1 MLQISFFQATLNT
14 DTINQMTNKI
24 LKNSLFAAVII
35 ILLASSWFTHEF
47 NTRTKSPARKTNF
60 EVLSGQ
66 SVSAI
71 ARELKD
77 NKIIKRTWPFLG
89 GYRLFFSPASL
100 KAGEYSFLLPLSTKD
115 VLSILI
121 EGHIILHSV
130 TIPEG
135 LTRSEISE
143 HLNSQYSID
152 KDSFLHSS
160 LNTKLIYEL
169 DKEAKDL
176 EGYLFPETYHFPKD
190 TTADKIVS
198 SLIDQFKK
206 TFSDEEKG
214 RAEELGMTI
223 REVVI
228 LASIIEKETSLPGE
242 RSLVSAV
249 FHNRLRIGMKLDC
262 DPTIVYALKQAG
274 KYKGRLYTK
283 DLKLDSPYNTYLN
296 RGFPPGPIANPG
308 QASLKAALYP
318 ADVKY
323 LYFVSRN
330 NGSHQF
336 SLTFREHQNA
346 VNKYQK

>member
-1 MLQISFFQATLNT
+1 
-14 DTINQMTNKI
+14 MTNKI
-24 LKNSLFAAVII
+24 LKNSLLAAIVIV
-35 ILLASSWFTHEF
+35 LLASAWFVHEF
-47 NTRTKSPARKTNF
+47 NSRTKSPAGKIKF

-66 SVSAI
+66 SVTTI

-77 NKIIKRTWPFLG
+77 KKIIKRTWPFLG
-89 GYRLFFSPASL
+89 GYKLFFSPASL

-135 LTRSEISE
+135 LTLSETAE
-143 HLNSQYSID
+143 QLKSQYSID
-152 KDSFLHSS
+152 KDSFLRSS
-160 LNTKLIYEL
+160 LNTTLIYEF

-190 TTADKIVS
+190 TTTDKIVS

-206 TFSDEEKG
+206 TFSDEEKR
-214 RAEELGMTI
+214 RAEELGMTV
-223 REVVI
+223 REIVI
-228 LASIIEKETSLPGE
+228 LASLIEKETSLPGE

-274 KYKGRLYTK
+274 KYKGRLLTK

-296 RGFPPGPIANPG
+296 RGLPPGPIANPG
-308 QASLKAALYP
+308 KASLKAALNP
-318 ADVKY
+318 AEVKY

-330 NGSHQF
+330 DGSHHF

>member
-1 MLQISFFQATLNT
+1 
-14 DTINQMTNKI
+14 MTNKI
-24 LKNSLFAAVII
+24 LKNSLLAAVVIV
-35 ILLASSWFTHEF
+35 LLASAWFVHEF
-47 NTRTKSPARKTNF
+47 NSRTKSPAGKINF

-66 SVSAI
+66 SVATI

-77 NKIIKRTWPFLG
+77 KKIIKRTWPFLL
-89 GYRLFFSPASL
+89 GYRFFFSPASL

-115 VLSILI
+115 ILSILI

-135 LTRSEISE
+135 LTRSETAE
-143 HLNSQYSID
+143 HLKSQYSID
-152 KDSFLHSS
+152 KDSFLHFS

-190 TTADKIVS
+190 TPADKIVS

-206 TFSDEEKG
+206 TFSDEEKS
-214 RAEELGMTI
+214 RAKELGMTI
-223 REVVI
+223 REIVI
-228 LASIIEKETSLPGE
+228 LASLIEKETSLPGE

-249 FHNRLRIGMKLDC
+249 FHNRLGIGMKLDC

-274 KYKGRLYTK
+274 KYKGRLFTK

-296 RGFPPGPIANPG
+296 RNLPPGPIASPG
-308 QASLKAALYP
+308 QASLKAALNP

-330 NGSHQF
+330 DGSHQF

>member
-1 MLQISFFQATLNT
+1 MI
-14 DTINQMTNKI
+14 NKI
-24 LKNSLFAAVII
+24 LKKSLLAAVVIV
-35 ILLASSWFTHEF
+35 LLASAWFVHEF
-47 NTRTKSPARKTNF
+47 NSRTKSSAGKINF

-66 SVSAI
+66 SVSSI
-71 ARELKD
+71 ARELK
-77 NKIIKRTWPFLG
+77 NKKIIKRTWLFLG
-89 GYRLFFSPASL
+89 GYKLFFSPAGL

-115 VLSILI
+115 VLSILM
-121 EGHIILHSV
+121 EGQIILHSV

-135 LTRSEISE
+135 LTRSETAE
-143 HLNSQYSID
+143 LLKSQYSID
-152 KDSFLHSS
+152 KDSFLRSS
-160 LNTKLIYEL
+160 LNTKLIYEF

-176 EGYLFPETYHFPKD
+176 EGYLFPETYHFPKN

-206 TFSDEEKG
+206 TFSDEEKK
-214 RAEELGMTI
+214 RVAELKMTI
-223 REVVI
+223 REIVI
-228 LASIIEKETSLPGE
+228 LASLIEKETSLPGE

-274 KYKGRLYTK
+274 KYKGRLLTK
-283 DLKLDSPYNTYLN
+283 DLKLDSPYNTYLKQ
-296 RGFPPGPIANPG
+296 GLPPGPIANPG

-330 NGSHQF
+330 DGSHQF
-336 SLTFREHQNA
+336 SLTFREHQHA